1 MLEVHLFV
9 IYNGVDKLFLS
20 FFFLHKHN
28 FKTNIKLQ

>member
-20 FFFLHKHN
+20 FFLHKHN